1 MNKTMFW
8 LRVMK
13 PKLYFSRI
21 FMMLPQ
27 VWQYKM
33 LFIIVSFWTQNI
45 NINYRYDFVP
55 KKWPTLTKFVTPTNN
70 VNWTV
75 VWYHVLSNKN
85 VKVDNII
92 ETNTNFTNKWWF
104 DCCQWGHVFRDFF
117 FYHHRLILFC
127 YVHIFYFIF
136 FFFCNWGKCHSVCFL
151 FFDAEIKKKSFVR
164 AAYLVLS
171 NNSILVEWMKA
182 ENNILQTTGLA
193 VCLLSGSP
201 QTADKKIFLSL
212 TSGKDKS
219 ETPLV

>member
-21 FMMLPQ
+21 LMILPQ

-55 KKWPTLTKFVTPTNN
+55 KKWSTLTKFVTPTNN

-75 VWYHVLSNKN
+75 VRYHVLSNKN

-92 ETNTNFTNKWWF
+92 ETNTNFANKWWF
-104 DCCQWGHVFRDFF
+104 NCCQWGQVLRDFF
-117 FYHHRLILFC
+117 INIDLFC
-127 YVHIFYFIF
+127 FAMYTFFIF
-136 FFFCNWGKCHSVCFL
+136 FLAIEESVIAFT
-151 FFDAEIKKKSFVR
+151 FFDAEI
-164 AAYLVLS
+164 
-171 NNSILVEWMKA
+171 E
-182 ENNILQTTGLA
+182 
-193 VCLLSGSP
+193 
-201 QTADKKIFLSL
+201 
-212 TSGKDKS
+212 
-219 ETPLV
+219 

>member
-1 MNKTMFW
+1 M
-8 LRVMK
+8 
-13 PKLYFSRI
+13 I
-21 FMMLPQ
+21 LPQ

-75 VWYHVLSNKN
+75 VRYHVLSNKN

-92 ETNTNFTNKWWF
+92 ETNTNFANKWWF

-117 FYHHRLILFC
+117 INIDLFC
-127 YVHIFYFIF
+127 FAMYTFFNF
-136 FFFCNWGKCHSVCFL
+136 FFFCNWGKCHSVCF
-151 FFDAEIKKKSFVR
+151 FIFWCGNRKKSFVR

-193 VCLLSGSP
+193 VFFLSGSP